1 MGAIQ
6 KERIVDMAEG
16 NKHLENAGNKSSGEK
31 APGKI
36 RVYLD
41 NCTYN
46 RPYDDQSQAKIELE
60 TQAKLKIQR
69 MIKDQK
75 LELATSYMSLY
86 ECGENPD
93 LSKAELITTFINQH
107 SSVYV
112 SLKNKVA
119 IEKEAQ
125 EIMKTGI
132 KFKDACHIA
141 CAIMAKADYLV
152 STDIRML
159 KYKTNELKLINPIE
173 FFTNEFEER

>member
-1 MGAIQ
+1 M
-6 KERIVDMAEG
+6 
-16 NKHLENAGNKSSGEK
+16 
-31 APGKI
+31 I

-41 NCTYN
+41 NCAYN

-69 MIKDQK
+69 MIKDQQI
-75 LELATSYMSLY
+75 ELASSYMSLY

-93 LSKAELITTFINQH
+93 PSKAELITSFINQH

-112 SLKNKVA
+112 SLKNQIA
-119 IEKEAQ
+119 IEEKAQ

-141 CAIMAKADYLV
+141 SAITAKADYLI

-159 KYKTNELKLINPIE
+159 KYKTDEIKLINPIE
-173 FFTNEFEER
+173 FFTNELEESESKGGNE